1 MNEWIDELEPE
12 EIEARLNKDMAL
24 VYQEC
29 GLETAKLLWEK
40 LAGLNIYVSE
50 KSLFDIKRL
59 YIRRFHNAADP
70 KCDKKALAIRLKVSE
85 KFVQECLSSADE
97 GADPRQGK
105 LV

>member
-1 MNEWIDELEPE
+1 MIDWIDELEPG
-12 EIEARLNKDMAL
+12 EIAARLNKDMAL

-50 KSLFDIKRL
+50 KSLFDIKRF
-59 YIRRFHNAADP
+59 YIRRHHNAHDP
-70 KCDKKALAIRLKVSE
+70 KSDKKALAIKLKVSE
-85 KFVQECLSSADE
+85 KFVQECLSSTNGED
-97 GADPRQGK
+97 DPRQGS